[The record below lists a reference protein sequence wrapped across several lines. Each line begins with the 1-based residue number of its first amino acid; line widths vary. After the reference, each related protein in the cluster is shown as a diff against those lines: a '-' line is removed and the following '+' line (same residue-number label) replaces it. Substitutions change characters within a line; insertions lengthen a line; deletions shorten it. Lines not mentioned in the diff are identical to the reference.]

1 MNHLHAEPVFQ
12 KLWALGFTN
21 CVTSRAYI
29 WNQDK
34 LGEITA
40 KQVLRHRILI
50 TASVS
55 GPKRFIDVVIVD
67 ASGDHAATMRFGQ
80 IHCYRSHGRF

>member
-1 MNHLHAEPVFQ
+1 MHHLYAESVFK
-12 KLWALGFTN
+12 KLWAPGFPN

-29 WNQDK
+29 WDAAKVRQ
-34 LGEITA
+34 ITA
-40 KQVLRHRILI
+40 KQVLCHRALI

-67 ASGDHAATMRFGQ
+67 ASGHDLQ
-80 IHCYRSHGRF
+80 